1 MLFVLY
7 CGCPV
12 KEWSLSIMFNGCAP
26 DGFGSTSR
34 DPDRL
39 TRFGGVI
46 TGFAS
51 TYSRALN
58 ASRAEIIDAVEREV
72 EPLVLVNGNR
82 GTDHAGAS
90 TNRTRSPG
98 HPDCDGVDQVFIAV
112 TPAQFAT
119 LAAQVGADVR
129 VETT

>member
-7 CGCPV
+7 YGCPA
-12 KEWSLSIMFNGCAP
+12 KEWCLSLMFNGCAR
-26 DGFGSTSR
+26 DGLGSSSG

-51 TYSRALN
+51 TYSHALN
-58 ASRAEIIDAVEREV
+58 ASRAEIIDAVERHV
-72 EPLVLVNGNR
+72 DPLVLVNGNR

-90 TNRTRSPG
+90 TNRTRSPE
-98 HPDCDGVDQVFIAV
+98 HPDCEGVDQVFIAV
-112 TPAQFAT
+112 TPTQFAA
-119 LAAQVGADVR
+119 LAAEVGAEVR
-129 VETT
+129 VEQT